1 MPVLAQVSSFLA
13 ISSPPPEKQSLHVS
27 YTSGNNLK
35 KPITLFKG
43 PKSHNNFLF
52 PSSDLPKRSSSK
64 KGKLSYKTW
73 QQSREKAAPILTLY
87 SVCCWR
93 ERSRTHVLWRH
104 DYRLSRLKSTGTNA
118 CGRLSFFLCCSNS
131 RISITL
137 CQLNWLV
144 SGANS
149 ASWGFLKR

>member
-1 MPVLAQVSSFLA
+1 MHQVKILK
-13 ISSPPPEKQSLHVS
+13 SPSHCLKGKKSR
-27 YTSGNNLK
+27 NNL
-35 KPITLFKG
+35 
-43 PKSHNNFLF
+43 LF

-73 QQSREKAAPILTLY
+73 QQSREKVAHILMLY
-87 SVCCWR
+87 SVCCRR
-93 ERSRTHVLWRH
+93 ECSRTHVLWRH
-104 DYRLSRLKSTGTNA
+104 HYRLSRLKSAGTNA

-137 CQLNWLV
+137 CQLKWLV

-149 ASWGFLKR
+149 AS